1 MGFTIKVENVPECD
15 EAQLRAIFESFGMID
30 VITLKTASAMVTYE
44 EEDDSVAAIANMN
57 GFEFFGKCLKVSKA
71 GN

>member
-1 MGFTIKVENVPECD
+1 
-15 EAQLRAIFESFGMID
+15 LRAIFESFGMID